1 MVIRKIIKPPLMAL
15 LKRLDLY
22 SLFMLRKAGP
32 LQEDGWF
39 RSFREKAPVD
49 AQGDPLPWITY
60 PAIVFLTPR
69 VNGGM
74 CVFEYGCGAST
85 LWWAARVKEVVSVEH
100 DRSWYEKV
108 VSGAPGN
115 VTVTHVPLDY
125 GGAYAGKIAEHVK
138 RFDIVVLDGRDRVNC
153 ARNSLASLKDGGI
166 IIWDNSD
173 REEYEEGFR
182 FLFDHGFRKIEFVG
196 FAPGIVDRMET
207 GIFYRPGNCLGI

>member
-1 MVIRKIIKPPLMAL
+1 MIRKIIKPPLMAL

-22 SLFMLRKAGP
+22 SLFMLRQAGP
-32 LQEDGWF
+32 LREDGWF

-49 AQGDPLPWITY
+49 AAGNPLPWITY
-60 PAIVFLTPR
+60 PALEFLRHR
-69 VNGGM
+69 VLGDM
-74 CVFEYGCGAST
+74 SVFEYGCGAST
-85 LWWAARVKEVVSVEH
+85 LWWAARVTEVVSVEH
-100 DRSWYEKV
+100 DRGWYEKV
-108 VSGAPGN
+108 VSCAPGN

-125 GGAYAGKIAEHVK
+125 GGAYAGKIAEHVQ

-153 ARNSLASLKDGGI
+153 SRNSLASLKDGGV